1 MRTIVDLYPQ
11 YRDRTYGDKI
21 LVSIYYLRVMIE
33 RHLEKRLEPFG
44 ISAAQFRAL
53 SVICEAGEAGM
64 PVYNLQ
70 QFVTEPGNGDVS
82 RMIKRLEN
90 AGWVKRCPNKEDRR
104 SVLAVAT
111 PEGCD
116 LIERL
121 TSKRETLEIDMPELD
136 DEKGKALYDN
146 LQIMV
151 DCFAKKR
158 WR

>member
-21 LVSIYYLRVMIE
+21 LVTIYYLRVMME
-33 RHLEKRLEPFG
+33 RHLEKRLAPFG

-53 SVICEAGEAGM
+53 SVIFEAGEAGM

-82 RMIKRLEN
+82 RMIKRLEK

-104 SVLAVAT
+104 SVLAVVT
-111 PEGCD
+111 PLGAE
-116 LIERL
+116 LISKL
-121 TSKRETLEIDMPELD
+121 TEKRETLEIDMPELNE
-136 DEKGKALYDN
+136 EKGKALYEH

-151 DCFAKKR
+151 DSFSKMR
-158 WR
+158 R

>member
-21 LVSIYYLRVMIE
+21 LVTIYYLRVMME

-53 SVICEAGEAGM
+53 SVICEAGQAGM

-82 RMIKRLEN
+82 RMIKRLEKS
-90 AGWVKRCPNKEDRR
+90 GWVKRCPNKEDRR
-104 SVLAVAT
+104 SVLAVVT
-111 PEGCD
+111 PLGAE
-116 LIERL
+116 LISKL
-121 TSKRETLEIDMPELD
+121 TDKRETLEIDMPELNE
-136 DEKGKALYDN
+136 EKGKALYDH

-151 DCFAKKR
+151 DCFSKMR
-158 WR
+158 R